1 MSRYQNSAV
10 PLSVSQNFLTSR
22 STINRLLRLTDIT
35 SADTVLEIG
44 AGRGHITRALLDRG
58 CRVRAVELDRALY
71 ERLATLL
78 TGRPN
83 LCLTQGDFFGFRYPP
98 DPIKCLPIFRFPARR
113 ISCGA

>member
-44 AGRGHITRALLDRG
+44 ADAAISRAHFWT
-58 CRVRAVELDRALY
+58 AAAAS
-71 ERLATLL
+71 ERWSL
-78 TGRPN
+78 TA
-83 LCLTQGDFFGFRYPP
+83 
-98 DPIKCLPIFRFPARR
+98 RFTNGWPR
-113 ISCGA
+113 C